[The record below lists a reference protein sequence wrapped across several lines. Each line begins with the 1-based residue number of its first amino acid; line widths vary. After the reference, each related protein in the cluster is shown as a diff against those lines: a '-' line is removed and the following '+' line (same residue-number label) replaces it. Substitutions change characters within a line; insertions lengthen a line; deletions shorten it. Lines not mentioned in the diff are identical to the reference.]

1 MIQKGRWRLLVVGA
15 LMVASIGL
23 APFVPFSWAPGGL
36 LFLAGAYLLVWATLG
51 KGFWCRACKR
61 FSVW

>member
-1 MIQKGRWRLLVVGA
+1 MIQKSRRRLLVVGA

-23 APFVPFSWAPGGL
+23 APLVPFLWAPAIL

-51 KGFWCRACKR
+51 KDAGAGRASGFRVA
-61 FSVW
+61 